1 MFGGSGIVEERRI
14 PVTFHTDAYRIE
26 GVLPTR
32 QRRLTDVL
40 NQAEDGFL
48 VLTDVTFTR
57 HGTEAERHAAP
68 FAQVNLASVLFA
80 HADWPVEPVP
90 ELRTPK
96 VPGVARISLP
106 PFDVIGRIHLFP
118 ERSPREALLELL
130 GRFLPVTEAT
140 FWADQAGVPRTS
152 VDMVA
157 INHARAQI
165 LSPYRE
171 D

>member
-1 MFGGSGIVEERRI
+1 MFGGMGGVEERRI
-14 PVTFHTDAYRIE
+14 AITLYTDAYRIE
-26 GVLPTR
+26 GTLPTR
-32 QRRLTDVL
+32 QRRLTDAL
-40 NQAEDGFL
+40 NLAEDGFL
-48 VLTDVTFTR
+48 VLSEVTFTR
-57 HGTEAERHAAP
+57 LGSEDDRHSAP
-68 FAQVNLASVLFA
+68 FAQVNLASVLFGLS
-80 HADWPVEPVP
+80 DWPVEAVP

-96 VPGVARISLP
+96 VAGTARISLP
-106 PFDVIGRIHLFP
+106 PFDVVGRIHLFP

-130 GRFLPVTEAT
+130 GKFLPVTDVT
-140 FWADQAGVPRTS
+140 FWADRAGVPRTS